1 MSVTELIDYANSL
14 LPGTPASEGEN
25 DPRWQAIMELAE
37 YVESNPEEVWA
48 FACKWGGHPQEDIR
62 NAIACCVLEH
72 LLEHHFQSIFPRVEE
87 MVKDA
92 FKGDIERAV
101 DFVHW
106 TWKRELSREKK
117 ANGAD
122 RNFRIGWRLQFSA
135 NLLTDW
141 RLAEKRAGGSW

>member
-87 MVKDA
+87 MVKKDNLFA
-92 FKGDIERAV
+92 DMFCRCWKFGASEKDENARKIDNLSVWCER
-101 DFVHW
+101 HW
-106 TWKRELSREKK
+106 HL
-117 ANGAD
+117 
-122 RNFRIGWRLQFSA
+122 
-135 NLLTDW
+135 
-141 RLAEKRAGGSW
+141 